1 MCDIAV
7 FLPLARLRFC
17 LRLGVGGD
25 DADTVADAVGVVR
38 VDRGMST
45 RQLS

>member
-7 FLPLARLRFC
+7 FLPLPR
-17 LRLGVGGD
+17 LRLGVEGD
-25 DADTVADAVGVVR
+25 DADTVANAVGVVR